1 MADRYVVLGD
11 VIQSREIDDRESFR
25 ATLSEACES
34 VNRQFGDD
42 VDAPFRLLKGVDEL
56 GAVLASAAN
65 VYEMVKTLFDAL
77 YPHRLRVAVV
87 LGEIDVGGGTGV
99 VSEMDGPAFHRAD
112 GLLDQLEASEL
123 LFEMQTGRDR
133 FDLAVSDEI
142 NLLLARRQQWT
153 DRQHEIIRRYEQYE
167 NQYEVA
173 DELDITQQA
182 VSSTLQQTSW
192 SMLRQVEER
201 LGRVLEEYE

>member
-1 MADRYVVLGD
+1 MPDRYVVLGD
-11 VIQSREIDDRESFR
+11 VVQSREIEDRTQFR
-25 ATLSEACES
+25 TTLSEACDS
-34 VNRQFGDD
+34 VNDRFDD
-42 VDAPFRLLKGVDEL
+42 VNAPFQLLKGVDEL
-56 GAVLASAAN
+56 GAVLASVAN
-65 VYEMVKTLFDAL
+65 IYEVVKTLFDAL

-87 LGEIDVGGGTGV
+87 LGEIDVGEETGV
-99 VSEMDGPAFHRAD
+99 VSEMDGPAFHRTD
-112 GLLDQLEASEL
+112 SLLDQLEASEL

-153 DRQHEIIRRYEQYE
+153 DRQHEIISSYEQYE

-173 DELDITQQA
+173 DQLGITQQA
-182 VSSTLQQTSW
+182 VSATLQQASW

-201 LGRVLEEYE
+201 LHRVLEEYE